1 MAKVNFI
8 KTKTMDKKTAREGF
22 TQDSFSNFIN
32 KLGYGTDN
40 QLSNS
45 TYSLNNLLSR
55 NRTELEAAY
64 RSSWLVGQS
73 VDVIAEDMTKSGI
86 NMLSELEPDDIK
98 KLHVSMND
106 FNVWEALCDT
116 IKWARLYG
124 GAIGVIMIDGA
135 KYDQPLNLEAIGKK
149 TFKGVL
155 VLDRWMCEPSLEDII
170 DEMCKDFGKPRFY
183 KIHASVASGKLPAIK
198 VHYSR
203 VLRFDG
209 IKLPYYQKL
218 YENYWGLSV
227 VERMYDR
234 LVSYDSATLGASQLL
249 YKAYLRVV
257 QIEGLRQALA
267 AGGAVEAAV
276 IKQFKY
282 IRQMQNIEGI
292 TMLDSKDQFA
302 VHNYTFSGIPDLLIQ
317 LGQQISGATG
327 IPLVRLFG
335 QSPSGFNSGDM
346 DLRNYYDNINR
357 QQENT
362 LRTPLSL
369 LLEIIS
375 RSELGKPL
383 PEDFEYTFNS
393 LWQMSEKEK
402 SEIAAS
408 DSAIVNQN
416 YGGGLYNKKQSLKE
430 LLDLSRTTGRGTNI
444 TQEDIDN
451 AKEDDFNIPP
461 SGIIEEENFNIPPSG
476 IIEEENLS
484 NSENENID
492 LTTKS
497 PELAKE
503 QGIKTP
509 IIGKEQSINEK
520 EQETQVDEEVEK
532 SIPGFKQVSEAIQ
545 PGLARMRENW
555 QKALQNIKSKFFTSD
570 DDEGDHWVTVSKE
583 GGNPRR
589 ILLNAKGEIIGGD
602 IPKEQQGK
610 KIDEAAKQQS
620 KESASVIKKEE
631 KKNFSEA
638 KRNEEGKLVS
648 VNGEKLPDHI
658 SKLKIPP
665 AWKNVVY
672 SEDENSK
679 VWVVGEDSK
688 GRKQVIY
695 SDKFKSE
702 QAQAKFKRIEELNN
716 KFNKILDE
724 NEKAI
729 SKGKEEAIITKLI
742 MQTGIRPGSETD
754 TGAKVKAYGA
764 TTLEGKHVVINDD
777 GTVNLNFI
785 GKKGVQNNIRVEDKE
800 LIKYLK
806 ERAKNQ
812 DEKIFKANNQ
822 SLLNHVHTLDGG
834 SFKTKDFRT
843 LLGTKTAMAIV
854 EKEEPPKTEKEYKKK
869 VIAVAKQVAQKLGN
883 TATVCLQAYINPSV
897 FSQWQIF

>member
-1 MAKVNFI
+1 MG
-8 KTKTMDKKTAREGF
+8 KKSGNEF

-106 FNVWEALCDT
+106 FNVWEALCDA

-183 KIHASVASGKLPAIK
+183 KIHAAVANGKLPAIK

-292 TMLDSKDQFA
+292 TMLDSKDQFS

-335 QSPSGFNSGDM
+335 QSPSGFNTGDM

-430 LLDLSRTTGRGTNI
+430 LLDLSRITGRGTNI

-451 AKEDDFNIPP
+451 AKEDD
-461 SGIIEEENFNIPPSG
+461 FNIPPSG

-503 QGIKTP
+503 QEIKTP

-532 SIPGFKQVSEAIQ
+532 SIPGFKPVSEAIQ
-545 PGLARMRENW
+545 PGLARMKENW

-570 DDEGDHWVTVSKE
+570 D
-583 GGNPRR
+583 N
-589 ILLNAKGEIIGGD
+589 
-602 IPKEQQGK
+602 
-610 KIDEAAKQQS
+610 
-620 KESASVIKKEE
+620 
-631 KKNFSEA
+631 
-638 KRNEEGKLVS
+638 
-648 VNGEKLPDHI
+648 
-658 SKLKIPP
+658 
-665 AWKNVVY
+665 
-672 SEDENSK
+672 
-679 VWVVGEDSK
+679 
-688 GRKQVIY
+688 
-695 SDKFKSE
+695 
-702 QAQAKFKRIEELNN
+702 
-716 KFNKILDE
+716 
-724 NEKAI
+724 
-729 SKGKEEAIITKLI
+729 
-742 MQTGIRPGSETD
+742 
-754 TGAKVKAYGA
+754 
-764 TTLEGKHVVINDD
+764 
-777 GTVNLNFI
+777 
-785 GKKGVQNNIRVEDKE
+785 
-800 LIKYLK
+800 
-806 ERAKNQ
+806 
-812 DEKIFKANNQ
+812 
-822 SLLNHVHTLDGG
+822 
-834 SFKTKDFRT
+834 
-843 LLGTKTAMAIV
+843 
-854 EKEEPPKTEKEYKKK
+854 
-869 VIAVAKQVAQKLGN
+869 
-883 TATVCLQAYINPSV
+883 
-897 FSQWQIF
+897 